1 LARITLSRSTLPD
14 SIVARFVTF
23 GPVITSF
30 PFGSWLLHLSFC
42 GNDPPLFPYGH
53 FYSPIVDADEIAGRA
68 DAIWNENTA
77 LAGIDLNDARH
88 VEILQAWFPK
98 FIGEYD
104 YPDEGDPNNPA
115 GYFNLNDQFSWLDAR
130 ALFVF
135 LRHLQPKRVVEVG
148 SGFSSLL
155 IADVNHR
162 FLGERM
168 EFTCVEPYPRE
179 FLRRGMAGLTR
190 LVDQK
195 AQDVGFAV
203 FDSLEAGGF
212 LFIDSSHV
220 AKTGSDVNFLF
231 FDVLPRLKAGVFVHV
246 HDIFLPMEYPRDWVI
261 EAKPKLEWAISASC
275 ALDVLSTLSRG
286 VRSGSRRAIAWAR
299 RRQGAGPARRARDGW
314 RQFLDRGDRRPS
326 PRPPARRFVGRVERV
341 SGGRRRPSRAVF
353 DSLGCVGRDRAR
365 PKMGG
370 FPRNAG

>member
-1 LARITLSRSTLPD
+1 M
-14 SIVARFVTF
+14 
-23 GPVITSF
+23 
-30 PFGSWLLHLSFC
+30 
-42 GNDPPLFPYGH
+42 NPPLFPYGH

-246 HDIFLPMEYPRDWVI
+246 HDIFLPMEYPRERVI
-261 EAKPKLEWAISASC
+261 EQNRSWNEQYLLR
-275 ALDVLSTLSRG
+275 ALLMF
-286 VRSGSRRAIAWAR
+286 SRRFR
-299 RRQGAGPARRARDGW
+299 VVFGAAHAAQSHGPAVVKALARPDGHGMGGGSFW
-314 RQFLDRGDRRPS
+314 IEVIDDRRHD
-326 PRPPARRFVGRVERV
+326 RQPAV
-341 SGGRRRPSRAVF
+341 SSAA
-353 DSLGCVGRDRAR
+353 SSA
-365 PKMGG
+365 
-370 FPRNAG
+370 